1 VVERTGNVPPRLL
14 HILSGPSAGDVFPVR
29 RQVTTIGRALDN
41 DVVLTDAEV
50 SRHHAR
56 IEYRNGA
63 FEVVDLGSTNGTSVN
78 GLPIS
83 RAQLQDGD
91 VVSFGTAQL
100 ELVPYAA
107 GAH

>member
-1 VVERTGNVPPRLL
+1 
-14 HILSGPSAGDVFPVR
+14 
-29 RQVTTIGRALDN
+29 VTTIGRALDN